1 MGILEDYFEG
11 KTYIVA
17 GIGPGQG
24 LSTARLLKKFGANIY
39 GLSRS
44 GRFPSEK
51 VDKDI
56 RIEKCNLEDT
66 NEIRDILDR
75 IVKEAGT
82 INGSVNNVGT
92 WEPADNKVVNPDT
105 LMKFFRLNVMTQY
118 NLIYTLKEVLE
129 PGSSMV
135 NVGASRHLFG
145 SNHSGYTISKYA
157 IEEMT
162 RITAS
167 GLLKKGIR
175 INSVLPGSVG
185 KDDNFGNI
193 FPFKFSDGKSMDPL
207 KIAYVS
213 AFLLSPLSS
222 GINGESIT
230 VDDGMGL

>member
-1 MGILEDYFEG
+1 MGILEEYFDG
-11 KTYIVA
+11 KTYVIA

-24 LSTARLLKKFGANIY
+24 LSTARLLKKFGANVY
-39 GLSRS
+39 GISRS
-44 GRFPSEK
+44 GVFPSEK
-51 VDKDI
+51 VDKGI
-56 RIEKCNLEDT
+56 KIEKCNLEDVT
-66 NEIRDILDR
+66 EIRKTLEG
-75 IVKEAGT
+75 IVKEGGV

-92 WEPADNKVVNPDT
+92 WEPADNKVVKPDT

-118 NLIYTLKEVLE
+118 NLIYTLKEILG

-135 NVGASRHLFG
+135 NIGASRHLFG
-145 SNHSGYTISKYA
+145 ANHSGYTISKYA

-167 GLLKKGIR
+167 GLRKNGIR
-175 INSVLPGSVG
+175 VNSVLPGSVG

-193 FPFKFSDGKSMDPL
+193 FPFGFNDGKVMDPL

-213 AFLLSPLSS
+213 AFLLSPLSA
-222 GINGESIT
+222 GINGESLT